1 MCLIYRNP
9 YFFWLYIFW
18 KIVRKLKVN
27 IVDLQTFAI
36 DRVLCKP
43 PPMLSDSNHNCCI
56 VPGST
61 QAGRDP
67 KMGTT
72 SVWKGINYK
81 RLNQPLEYGRRR
93 GLKTTHFFQF
103 SERKMFSKGRYR
115 RSEVKGH
122 KHFTFMFVLLLL
134 LRLQPKKVILFL
146 KIFYFGSVFM
156 SFCPFRWCL
165 QLTSMC
171 PEPVGV

>member
-1 MCLIYRNP
+1 M
-9 YFFWLYIFW
+9 WIF
-18 KIVRKLKVN
+18 KH
-27 IVDLQTFAI
+27 FANQSCF
-36 DRVLCKP
+36 VQN
-43 PPMLSDSNHNCCI
+43 PPMLSDSNHSCCI

-81 RLNQPLEYGRRR
+81 RLNQLLEYERRR
-93 GLKTTHFFQF
+93 GLKTTNFFQF
-103 SERKMFSKGRYR
+103 SERKMFSKGRCR

-134 LRLQPKKVILFL
+134 LRLQLKKKLFL
-146 KIFYFGSVFM
+146 KFFYFGSVFM
-156 SFCPFRWCL
+156 SFCPFR
-165 QLTSMC
+165 
-171 PEPVGV
+171 